1 MSYDTVITTAKIGTV
16 AGGSTTVVAGVLE
29 NIPIAVYGL
38 GATIFFGILG
48 LAVAIYFKNK
58 EYRIKLAEFKLN
70 NDGLDPEEFLATVL
84 RE

>member
-1 MSYDTVITTAKIGTV
+1 MSYDTVITTAKVGTV

-29 NIPIAVYGL
+29 NIPIAMYGI
-38 GATIFFGILG
+38 GVTILFGILG
-48 LAVAIYFKNK
+48 LAVTYYFKYK

-70 NDGLDPEEFLATVL
+70 NNGLDPEEFLATVL